1 MHEENPSNL
10 PPGYTL
16 DLAGDPCVIVLR
28 REGAGVVARFTR
40 NVDPEEIRR
49 TAQEDHTENESLAT
63 STTEAPRIGHNPRTS
78 AKRRSK
84 KFVCP
89 SYSIVT

>member
-1 MHEENPSNL
+1 VHEENPSNL

-28 REGAGVVARFTR
+28 RAGAGVVARFTR

-49 TAQEDHTENESLAT
+49 TAQEDRTENDPSDLNHR
-63 STTEAPRIGHNPRTS
+63 TTHNR
-78 AKRRSK
+78 A
-84 KFVCP
+84 
-89 SYSIVT
+89 